1 MKKLMVNAII
11 VVFCILFYKNAD
23 AAVVFGMNGNTV
35 INNIITATIKDTGEE
50 IQIKNMVSIQEG
62 QAFNLSQVSNQV
74 EISGQG
80 NIISIEILD
89 SLGGLPGEYNY
100 NPYAVSVDNY
110 DIKVDGTGM
119 AVLKVISYPDA
130 ADTSGVQNTTYI
142 AVNGISRSMED
153 YDIYTAIE
161 NINSTILYNGIE
173 NFEDAYTV
181 YMDYYG
187 VLLLSK
193 ESSTFSTDTDIQH
206 DGISNI
212 WNITNGYKFFNA
224 GNLLKA
230 YFDSDRFLLQET
242 VFISEYE
249 GIALKFG
256 HEVTENDLLAYS
268 FYREEEYM
276 PDAGITLDL
285 TITNLEGTNTASKK
299 VTINKGLDEVNVKLG
314 NSLKKKD
321 TYKSEISGMGDYTSQ
336 AEFTFTF
343 IFENI
348 NKGAF
353 IKKKTVIYSGI
364 YNGSKKGNAKA
375 KTRYHCVAE
384 SSGWL
389 KIKLSDG
396 SNGYIVNEN
405 VSFSESAIDNIV
417 SIYDT
422 KYSYS
427 DMSRDLKKMAKF
439 YQDVMGLSVLAKTA
453 DNNNIY
459 CIRLGNEN
467 ASKKILIQST
477 MHAREWLNSQLIM
490 KMAERCCKSYYS
502 GKYNGTA
509 YSKLFNKVCVYIVPM
524 LNPDGVNISQY
535 GLARIKSPSLKKFVK
550 RLGRGSYS
558 RWKANA
564 RGVDLNRNFNAGF
577 RKNNSRGTKRGREG
591 YSGPYAFSER
601 ETKAIVKLVD
611 KIKPK
616 AVINYHEAGRVI
628 YYTRRSSLLNL
639 VRQKTGYRPI
649 RESIS
654 GANGSFGDYLTK
666 KGITWC
672 TPETC
677 SGSTPAG
684 HSQFYYEWGKHRDM
698 VQAVAKLYY

>member
-1 MKKLMVNAII
+1 MKKIMINAII

-23 AAVVFGMNGNTV
+23 AAVVFGMNENTA
-35 INNIITATIKDTGEE
+35 INNIITATIEDTGEE
-50 IQIKNMVSIQEG
+50 IQIKNMVSVQEG
-62 QAFNLSQVSNQV
+62 QAFNLSQVSNSG
-74 EISGQG
+74 EMSGQG
-80 NIISIEILD
+80 NIINIEILD
-89 SLGGLPGEYNY
+89 SLGGLPEEYNY
-100 NPYAVSVDNY
+100 NPYAVSSDNY
-110 DIKVDGTGM
+110 NIKVDGTGM
-119 AVLKVISYPDA
+119 AVLKVVSYPDA
-130 ADTSGVQNTTYI
+130 ADASDVQSTAYI
-142 AVNGISRSMED
+142 AVNGISRSMGN

-161 NINSTILYNGIE
+161 NINSTILYNGIK
-173 NFEDAYTV
+173 NFEEAYTV

-187 VLLLSK
+187 ALLLSK
-193 ESSTFSTDTDIQH
+193 ESSTFSTDADIQH

-212 WNITNGYKFFNA
+212 WNITNVYKFLNA
-224 GNLLKA
+224 RNLLQD
-230 YFDSDRFLLQET
+230 YFGSDRFLLQET

-268 FYREEEYM
+268 FYKEKEYM
-276 PDAGITLDL
+276 PDAGITLYL
-285 TITNLEGTNTASKK
+285 TITNLSGTNTASKE
-299 VTINKGLDEVNVKLG
+299 VTVNKGLDWVNVELDG
-314 NSLKKKD
+314 QLKKED
-321 TYKSEISGMGDYTSQ
+321 TYKAEVSGMGDYTSQ

-343 IFENI
+343 IFENV

-375 KTRYHCVAE
+375 KTRYQCVAK
-384 SSGWL
+384 SPGWL

-396 SNGYIVNEN
+396 SGGYIANEN
-405 VSFSESAIDNIV
+405 VSFSESAIGNIV

-422 KYSYS
+422 KYSYA
-427 DMSRDLKKMAKF
+427 DMSRDLKKMAKL
-439 YQDVMGLSVLAKTA
+439 YQDVMELSVLAKTA

-459 CIRLGNEN
+459 CIRLGNQN
-467 ASKKILIQST
+467 AKKKILIQSA
-477 MHAREWLNSQLIM
+477 MHAREWLNSQLVM

-509 YSKLFNKVCVYIVPM
+509 YKKLFNKVCVYIVPM

-535 GLARIKSPSLKKFVK
+535 GLARIKSPSLKKLAK

-577 RKNNSRGTKRGREG
+577 RKNNSKGTKRGREG

-628 YYTRRSSLLNL
+628 YYTKSSSLLSL
-639 VRQKTGYRPI
+639 VRQKTGYRPV

-677 SGSTPAG
+677 SGSAPVG

>member
-1 MKKLMVNAII
+1 MKKIMINAII

-23 AAVVFGMNGNTV
+23 AAVVFGMNENTA
-35 INNIITATIKDTGEE
+35 INNIITATIEDTGEE
-50 IQIKNMVSIQEG
+50 IQIKNMVSVQEG
-62 QAFNLSQVSNQV
+62 QAFNLSQVSNSG
-74 EISGQG
+74 EMSGQG
-80 NIISIEILD
+80 NIINIEILD
-89 SLGGLPGEYNY
+89 SLGGLPEEYNY
-100 NPYAVSVDNY
+100 NPYAVSSDNY
-110 DIKVDGTGM
+110 NIKVDGTGM
-119 AVLKVISYPDA
+119 AVLKVVSYPDA
-130 ADTSGVQNTTYI
+130 ADASDVQSTAYI
-142 AVNGISRSMED
+142 AVNGISRSMGN

-161 NINSTILYNGIE
+161 NINSTILYNGIK
-173 NFEDAYTV
+173 NFEEAYTV

-187 VLLLSK
+187 ALLLSK
-193 ESSTFSTDTDIQH
+193 ESSTFSTDADIQH

-212 WNITNGYKFFNA
+212 WNITNVYKFLNA
-224 GNLLKA
+224 RNLLQD
-230 YFDSDRFLLQET
+230 YFGSDRFLLQET

-268 FYREEEYM
+268 FYKEKEYM

-285 TITNLEGTNTASKK
+285 TITNLAGTNTASKE
-299 VTINKGLDEVNVKLG
+299 VTVNKGLDWVNVELDG
-314 NSLKKKD
+314 QLKKED
-321 TYKSEISGMGDYTSQ
+321 TYKTEVSGMGGYTSQ

-343 IFENI
+343 IFENV

-375 KTRYHCVAE
+375 KTRYQCVAK
-384 SSGWL
+384 SPGWL

-396 SNGYIVNEN
+396 SGGYIANEN
-405 VSFSESAIDNIV
+405 VSFSESAIGNIV

-422 KYSYS
+422 KYSYA
-427 DMSRDLKKMAKF
+427 DMSRDLKKMAKL
-439 YQDVMGLSVLAKTA
+439 YQDVMELSVLAKTA

-459 CIRLGNEN
+459 CIRLGNQN
-467 ASKKILIQST
+467 AKKKILIQSA
-477 MHAREWLNSQLIM
+477 MHAREWLNSQLVM

-509 YSKLFNKVCVYIVPM
+509 YKKLFNKVCVYIVPM

-535 GLARIKSPSLKKFVK
+535 GLARIKSPSLKKLAK

-577 RKNNSRGTKRGREG
+577 RKNNSKGTKRGREG

-628 YYTRRSSLLNL
+628 YYTKSSSLLSL
-639 VRQKTGYRPI
+639 VRQKTGYRPV

-677 SGSTPAG
+677 SGSAPVG
-684 HSQFYYEWGKHRDM
+684 HSQFYYEWGRHRDM